1 MLNDYEN
8 CVLDELMLE
17 IKNDVLAQPQD
28 NEFYCRHRYCAY
40 RNDVLAQP
48 QDNDY
53 SRRHRCGAYR
63 QYILWVHGQLGAGNR
78 RGILAYQ
85 GEVLLYVRSVSWFP
99 WRKTWLINSY
109 KL

>member
-28 NEFYCRHRYCAY
+28 NDFYRRYRYGAY

-48 QDNDY
+48 LDNDY
-53 SRRHRCGAYR
+53 NRRHRCGEYR
-63 QYILWVHGQLGAGNR
+63 QYILWVHGQLGAVNR
-78 RGILAYQ
+78 RGTPRSCVWRIREKYSYMSGQ
-85 GEVLLYVRSVSWFP
+85 YVGFLGGR
-99 WRKTWLINSY
+99 LG
-109 KL
+109 